1 MNKPELLLDPKQFAA
16 AFGAAT
22 CNASPA
28 LRESPGAIVWLEDAA
43 RCVHAQFTSGDGE
56 IVYQGTKHAFTI
68 SGLSTVDFPV
78 PRISTTGIVKRLRTL
93 LDFAGNYS
101 SEAVESRLTSGG
113 SVTYLKNE
121 RGVLIQLVARH
132 AGLRFGV
139 SANGVKIRF
148 KHHYDVYQF

>member
-1 MNKPELLLDPKQFAA
+1 MNKPELLFDPKQFVA
-16 AFGAAT
+16 AFGTAT

-28 LRESPGAIVWLEDAA
+28 LRESPSAIVWLEDAA
-43 RCVHAQFTSGDGE
+43 RCTCARSTSGDGE

-78 PRISTTGIVKRLRTL
+78 PRISATGIVKRLRTL

-101 SEAVESRLTSGG
+101 SEGVESRLTSGGSSGG

-139 SANGVKIRF
+139 SAGGVQIRF
-148 KHHYDVYQF
+148 KHHL

>member
-1 MNKPELLLDPKQFAA
+1 MNKPELLFDPKQFAA
-16 AFGAAT
+16 AFAT
-22 CNASPA
+22 ATGNASPA
-28 LRESPGAIVWLEDAA
+28 LRESPGAIVWLEHAA
-43 RCVHAQFTSGDGE
+43 RCACERFASGDGE

-68 SGLSTVDFPV
+68 WGLSTADVPA
-78 PRISTTGIVKRLRTL
+78 PRISATGIVKRLRTL

-101 SEAVESRLTSGG
+101 SEGVESRLTSGD

-139 SANGVKIRF
+139 SANGVQIRF
-148 KHHYDVYQF
+148 KHHYDVCQF

>member
-1 MNKPELLLDPKQFAA
+1 MKPELLFDSKVFAA

-22 CNASPA
+22 CDASPA
-28 LRESPGAIVWLEDAA
+28 MRESPNAIVWLEDAA
-43 RCVHAQFTSGDGE
+43 RCARARFTSGDGE
-56 IVYQGTKHAFTI
+56 IVYQGTKHAFSI
-68 SGLSTVDFPV
+68 SGLSTVDFSV
-78 PRISTTGIVKRLRTL
+78 PCISASGIVKRLRTL

-101 SEAVESRLTSGG
+101 SEAVGTRLTSGD

-139 SANGVKIRF
+139 SANGVQIRF
-148 KHHYDVYQF
+148 KYHL

>member
-1 MNKPELLLDPKQFAA
+1 V
-16 AFGAAT
+16 
-22 CNASPA
+22 
-28 LRESPGAIVWLEDAA
+28 IDA
-43 RCVHAQFTSGDGE
+43 RFTSGDGE
-56 IVYQGTKHAFTI
+56 IVYQGTKHAFAI

-78 PRISTTGIVKRLRTL
+78 PRIFAIGIVKRLRTL

-101 SEAVESRLTSGG
+101 SEAVESRLPSGG